1 MNDQPVRHVR
11 VRVNVSRTSRGL
23 FSYDATCELT
33 EQVEANED
41 FLGRSVREHVL
52 KESDAL
58 MAELAERY
66 PLEEALK

>member
-23 FSYDATCELT
+23 FSYDATCEVT
-33 EQVEANED
+33 EQVEANGD
-41 FLGRSVREHVL
+41 FLVREHVL

-58 MAELAERY
+58 MALLAERY